1 MKVRSFAV
9 LTLVFVLAGCYHAT
23 IETDRTPSAKAVENA
38 WAHSFLYGLVPPS
51 TVNVASECSNGVARV
66 ETQLSFL
73 NMVAN
78 AVTFGIYSPM
88 HITVTCAVGSAMT
101 EDTNETAADVIE
113 VEGAG
118 HEALDAALNAAA
130 VRSWQRLGAP
140 VDVRLAN

>member
-9 LTLVFVLAGCYHAT
+9 LALVLALAGCYHAT
-23 IETDRTPSAKAVENA
+23 IETDRTPSAQSVENA

-78 AVTFGIYSPM
+78 AITFGIYSPM
-88 HITVTCAVGSAMT
+88 HITVTCAVGTASA
-101 EDTNETAADVIE
+101 EDTPETVADVIE
-113 VEGAG
+113 VESQD
-118 HEALDAALNAAA
+118 HEALTAALNAAA

-140 VDVRLAN
+140 VEVRLVN